1 MVARLVGGGGASS
14 GSKLTTAPK
23 MIAAPGKV
31 SVAPAP
37 AANKAAA
44 YKVAPA
50 APRMISNTP
59 SPSPSSR
66 ISYGGGGG
74 GMGSAAD
81 AAPAVSDEDYLSGDS
96 QYQLQLA
103 ALMKALSD
111 EQADTTAQKTKYNTD
126 YTDAVKQLG
135 WLQDDPTTADVDEG
149 AWNFQDQTTA
159 AGRAFQNQQNDFAGR
174 GLLQSSA
181 YAQKNDDLTRSLNDQ
196 LGSTN
201 KAKQSFLDDLARQQG
216 TFASDNQNQIQQAR
230 IEALARRASGISL
243 T

>member
-1 MVARLVGGGGASS
+1 MAFSDAANRVTPAPKKTSALQSKANTLFNPGPNSLASRMNATAMVPATRPVANTPAPAPSRRVSYSTGGGVGGG
-14 GSKLTTAPK
+14 
-23 MIAAPGKV
+23 V
-31 SVAPAP
+31 
-37 AANKAAA
+37 
-44 YKVAPA
+44 
-50 APRMISNTP
+50 
-59 SPSPSSR
+59 
-66 ISYGGGGG
+66 
-74 GMGSAAD
+74 AAD
-81 AAPAVSDEDYLSGDS
+81 AAPAMSDEDYLGGDS

-103 ALMKALSD
+103 ALQKALAD

-126 YTDAVKQLG
+126 YSDAVKQLG

-149 AWNFQDQTTA
+149 AWNFQDATTA

-230 IEALARRASGISL
+230 IEALARRASGVSL